1 MSVELKVTIV
11 QSRIHWLD
19 VQANLDW
26 YRDRLEQLVGQTDL
40 IVLPEMFN
48 TGFSMDAAAFAETM
62 DGKTIR
68 WMAETSARYHAA
80 LVGSLM
86 VKENGSFYNR
96 LIWMQPDGRYQYYD
110 KRHLFRMAG
119 EHQHY
124 SAGSSRLVIQY
135 KGWKICP
142 LVCYDLRFPVW
153 ARNRLIQQEY
163 DYDCLIYIAN
173 WPDKRSQ
180 AWKSLLLARAI
191 ENQCYV
197 IGVNRI
203 GADGNQ
209 IQYSGDSAVIDYLG
223 EKLSKTERF
232 GDRIETVVLRKD
244 ALDDFRKSFP
254 ALLDADQFKLIP

>member
-26 YRDRLEQLVGQTDL
+26 YGGRLEQMIGQTDL

-48 TGFSMDAAAFAETM
+48 TGFSMDAASFAETM

-68 WMAETSARYHAA
+68 WMAETAARYHAA
-80 LVGSLM
+80 IVGSLM
-86 VKENGSFYNR
+86 VKEKGAFFNR
-96 LIWMQPDGRYQYYD
+96 LIWMQPDGRFQYYD

-124 SAGSSRLVIQY
+124 SAGGSRLVIHY

-153 ARNRLIQQEY
+153 SRNRLIQNEY

-180 AWKSLLLARAI
+180 AWKSLLLARAV
-191 ENQCYV
+191 ENQSYV

-254 ALLDADQFKLIP
+254 VLLDADQFNLIP

>member
-26 YRDRLEQLVGQTDL
+26 YSDRLKQLIGQTDL

-48 TGFSMDAAAFAETM
+48 TGFSMDAEAFAEAM
-62 DGKTIR
+62 DGRTMQ
-68 WMAETSARYHAA
+68 WMAEMAARYHAA

-86 VKENGSFYNR
+86 VKEHGAFFNR
-96 LIWMQPDGRYQYYD
+96 LIWMQPDGRFQCYD

-124 SAGSSRLVIQY
+124 SAGDSRLVIHY

-153 ARNRLIQQEY
+153 SRNRLMQQEY
-163 DYDCLIYIAN
+163 DYDCLVYIAN
-173 WPDKRSQ
+173 WPDKRSH

-209 IQYSGDSAVIDYLG
+209 VQYSGDSAVIDYLG

-244 ALDDFRKSFP
+244 TLDDYRKSFP
-254 ALLDADQFKLIP
+254 ALLDADQFNLIP